1 MGILLKNAEAERMAR
16 ELAELRGSTLTDAIK
31 GALAKALAEE
41 RTRPARTLESLMA
54 ATAALHA
61 ATGYKPG
68 SHKPMTKEDWD
79 ELNATGF
86 PEIDDA

>member
-1 MGILLKNAEAERMAR
+1 MSILLKNPDAERMAR
-16 ELAELRGSTLTDAIK
+16 ELADLRGSTLTDAIK

-41 RTRPARTLESLMA
+41 RTRRPTLEELRE
-54 ATAALHA
+54 ATRRFHA
-61 ATGYKPG
+61 ASGGLKPDRG
-68 SHKPMTKEDWD
+68 PVTKQEWD